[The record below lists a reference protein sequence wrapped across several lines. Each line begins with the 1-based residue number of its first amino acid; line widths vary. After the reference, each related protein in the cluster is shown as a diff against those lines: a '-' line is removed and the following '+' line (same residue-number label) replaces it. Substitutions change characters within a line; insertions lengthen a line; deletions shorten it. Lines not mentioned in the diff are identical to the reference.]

1 MDINILKQIW
11 DSMNFYNPK
20 VLVVATSR
28 KTRGGITSVVKS
40 HEQGDHWA
48 KYRCRW
54 IETHIDKGKLNKL
67 FFLIKSLIV
76 FIVCIP
82 FYQLVHIHFSEPVSA
97 IRKSLYFRISK
108 FFKKKIVLHL
118 HAFSPET
125 TLNGKY
131 KKLYIKMLKNAD
143 AIIALSVFWE
153 NEILAILGE
162 SNKIHVIY
170 NPCPVVRTEENIK
183 EKTILFAG
191 TLNKRKGYAD
201 LINAFG
207 KIAQNHQD
215 WRLLIAG
222 SGEFEEAEQLIKKK
236 KLSDQIILLGW
247 VGGQKK
253 DTLFKKASIFC
264 LPSYAE
270 GFPMAVLDAWAY
282 GIPVVCTPVGG
293 LPDVIRDGENA
304 LLHDYGN
311 IDQLANQIE
320 LLINDDDLRNAIA
333 LKSKGLSNTI
343 FDLQEINRQI
353 GDLYKEVIL
362 CDNRK
367 SN

>member
-1 MDINILKQIW
+1 
-11 DSMNFYNPK
+11 MNFYNPK

-54 IETHIDKGKLNKL
+54 IETHIDKGKLYKFL
-67 FFLIKSLIV
+67 FLIKSLII

-97 IRKSLYFRISK
+97 IRKSLYFLISK
-108 FFKKKIVLHL
+108 LFKKKIILHL
-118 HAFSPET
+118 HTFSPET

-131 KKLYIKMLKNAD
+131 KKLYIKMLKDAD
-143 AIIALSVFWE
+143 AIIALSVYWKK
-153 NEILAILGE
+153 EIQAILGE

-170 NPCPVVRTEENIK
+170 NPCPVVSTNDVKK

-207 KIAQNHQD
+207 RIAQNHQD
-215 WRLLIAG
+215 WRLLFAG
-222 SGEFEEAEQLIKKK
+222 TGEVEEAEQLIKKK
-236 KLSDQIILLGW
+236 KLSGQIALLGW
-247 VGGQKK
+247 VDGKEK

-270 GFPMAVLDAWAY
+270 GFPMAILDAWAY

-293 LPDVIRDGENA
+293 LPDIIRDGENA
-304 LLHDYGN
+304 LLFDYGN
-311 IDQLANQIE
+311 IDQLANQMK
-320 LLINDDDLRNAIA
+320 LLINKDDLRNTIA
-333 LKSKGLSNTI
+333 LKSKELSNTI
-343 FDLQEINRQI
+343 FDLQQVNRQI
-353 GDLYKEVIL
+353 GNLYKEMIV
-362 CDNRK
+362 CDN
-367 SN
+367 